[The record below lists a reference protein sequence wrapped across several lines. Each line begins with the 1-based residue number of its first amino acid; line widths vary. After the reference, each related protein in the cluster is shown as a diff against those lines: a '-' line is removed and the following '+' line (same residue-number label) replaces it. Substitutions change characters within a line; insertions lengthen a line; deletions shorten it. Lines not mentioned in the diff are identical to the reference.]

1 MRAALAHPDRYSRGA
16 IWFHWVIAA
25 LVIINLIIGL
35 LHDSLLDGV
44 AAALPLHKSIGLT
57 VLALTLGRIAWRLA
71 HRPPPL
77 PMTMPRWERLASQAT
92 HFSLYALLLIMPL
105 TGWMLV
111 SGAKTPHPFSWFGL
125 FGVPLLP
132 VSRAT
137 GGIAHESHS
146 LLGYLMAVLVL
157 IHIAAALRHHFLLRN
172 SILARMAPG
181 LALRR

>member
-1 MRAALAHPDRYSRGA
+1 MRTALAHPDRYSRGA
-16 IWFHWVIAA
+16 IWFHWVIAV
-25 LVIINLIIGL
+25 LVIVNLTIGL

-44 AAALPLHKSIGLT
+44 AAAMPLHRSIGLT
-57 VLALTLGRIAWRLA
+57 VLVLTLGRIAWRLG

-77 PMTMPRWERLASQAT
+77 PATITAWERFAANAM
-92 HFSLYALLLIMPL
+92 HASLYALLLIMPL

-111 SGAKTPHPFSWFGL
+111 SGAKNPHPFSWFGL

-137 GGIAHESHS
+137 GGIAHDSHT
-146 LLGYLMAVLVL
+146 LLGFLMAALVL

-181 LALRR
+181 LAARR